1 MEEKSPELTKYL
13 DEIRKDVS
21 TVRER
26 MATKDELAKLVTLEE
41 FDQFRT
47 EVKEEFANLREAIQA
62 LTISVDKLTKAFEI
76 YHQEQIALAAKV
88 DRHEKWIQRIAEK
101 LRIKL
106 EY

>member
-1 MEEKSPELTKYL
+1 MEEKSPELIKYL
-13 DEIRKDVS
+13 DGKFREIAKKKDL
-21 TVRER
+21 E
-26 MATKDELAKLVTLEE
+26 ELSSKLVTLEE